1 MNSVVS
7 EKLYISQK
15 LGIPYENLSQSYL
28 QKAVALATQQ
38 TIVFP
43 LQVSQVPAASQTV
56 LDQLLNLNDEFVLT
70 HFNVHLR
77 TVASDSPTTAQ
88 LQATIPYTYVDTNVF
103 TLTNSANVG
112 AVFNGSLS
120 FTIDRKDFIP
130 AFDCRSFYR
139 VPVAQSATNA
149 DYTTSGIKRTNGYD
163 NGLYSYFVSEPVK
176 ITGRQTISVEIDLG
190 ASINLDDSSVTN
202 YAVFAAK
209 GYLVV
214 NAKN

>member
-1 MNSVVS
+1 MNSIVS

-15 LGIPYENLSQSYL
+15 LGINYENLSQSYL
-28 QKAVALATQQ
+28 QKAVALSTQSV
-38 TIVFP
+38 INFP
-43 LQVSQVPAASQTV
+43 IQSSQVASPLV

-70 HFNVHLR
+70 HINVHLR
-77 TVASDSPTTAQ
+77 TVAADSPTTAQ

-103 TLTNSANVG
+103 TGTNSANIG

-139 VPVAQSATNA
+139 VPTAQSAANA
-149 DYTTSGIKRTNGYD
+149 DYTTSNGYD

-176 ITGRQTISVEIDLG
+176 ITGRQTLDISVDLG
-190 ASINLDDSSVTN
+190 ASIALDDASVTN
-202 YAVFAAK
+202 YAVFSVK

>member
-1 MNSVVS
+1 MNSIVS

-28 QKAVALATQQ
+28 QKAVALSTQSV
-38 TIVFP
+38 INFP
-43 LQVSQVPAASQTV
+43 IQSSQVASALV
-56 LDQLLNLNDEFVLT
+56 IDQLLNLNDEFVLT
-70 HFNVHLR
+70 HINVHLR
-77 TVASDSPTTAQ
+77 RVAADSPTTAQ
-88 LQATIPYTYVDTNVF
+88 LQATRPFTYDDTNTFVG
-103 TLTNSANVG
+103 TNSANIG

-139 VPVAQSATNA
+139 VPTTQTGV
-149 DYTTSGIKRTNGYD
+149 DVGYTSSGNNTTNGYD
-163 NGLYSYFVSEPVK
+163 NGLYSYYVSEPVK
-176 ITGRQTISVEIDLG
+176 ITGRQTLDIAVDLG
-190 ASINLDDSSVTN
+190 ASIALDDASLTN
-202 YAVFAAK
+202 YAVFTVK

>member
-1 MNSVVS
+1 MNSIVS

-28 QKAVALATQQ
+28 QKAVALATQSV
-38 TIVFP
+38 INFP
-43 LQVSQVPAASQTV
+43 IQSSQVASPLV

-70 HFNVHLR
+70 HINVHLR
-77 TVASDSPTTAQ
+77 RVASDTPTTAQ
-88 LQATIPYTYVDTNVF
+88 LQATRPFTYDDLNTFVG
-103 TLTNSANVG
+103 TNSANVG

-139 VPVAQSATNA
+139 VPTTQTATN
-149 DYTTSGIKRTNGYD
+149 SGYATGPSTINGYD
-163 NGLYSYFVSEPVK
+163 NGLFSYYVSEPVK
-176 ITGRQTISVEIDLG
+176 ITGRQTLDIAVDLG
-190 ASINLDDSSVTN
+190 ASINLDDASLTN
-202 YAVFAAK
+202 YAVFTVK

>member
-1 MNSVVS
+1 MNSIVS

-28 QKAVALATQQ
+28 QKAVALATQSV
-38 TIVFP
+38 INFP
-43 LQVSQVPAASQTV
+43 IQSSQVSSPLV

-70 HFNVHLR
+70 HINVHLR
-77 TVASDSPTTAQ
+77 RVASDTPTTAQ
-88 LQATIPYTYVDTNVF
+88 LQATRPFTYDDPNTFVGA
-103 TLTNSANVG
+103 NSANVG

-139 VPVAQSATNA
+139 VPTTQTGV
-149 DYTTSGIKRTNGYD
+149 DVGYTSSGIDTVNGYD

-176 ITGRQTISVEIDLG
+176 ITGRQTLDIAVDLG
-190 ASINLDDSSVTN
+190 ASIALDDSSLTN
-202 YAVFAAK
+202 YAVFSVK